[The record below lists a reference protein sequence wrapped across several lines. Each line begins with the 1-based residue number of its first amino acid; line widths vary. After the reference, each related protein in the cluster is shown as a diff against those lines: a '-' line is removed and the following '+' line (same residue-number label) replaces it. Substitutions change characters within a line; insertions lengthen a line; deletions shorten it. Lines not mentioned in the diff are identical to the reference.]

1 MIGGPHVRC
10 TLAGNSAKGAG
21 RCGTTASLSYTHR
34 AMPDDISQLNA
45 DLRAFV
51 RARDWERFH
60 TPKNLVMAL
69 SVEVAELMEHF
80 QWLSAEQSDDLDAA
94 AKAAVADELA
104 DVQIYL
110 LQLANRLDVDVLDAV
125 RTKMVKNA
133 VKYPESEG

>member
-1 MIGGPHVRC
+1 
-10 TLAGNSAKGAG
+10 
-21 RCGTTASLSYTHR
+21 
-34 AMPDDISQLNA
+34 MPDDISQLNA

>member
-1 MIGGPHVRC
+1 
-10 TLAGNSAKGAG
+10 
-21 RCGTTASLSYTHR
+21 
-34 AMPDDISQLNA
+34 MPDDISQLNA

-110 LQLANRLDVDVLDAV
+110 LQLANRLGVDVLDAV